1 MVDRLSRRRNVGVD
15 LGVDLSLDAQLQQ
28 AALGSPE
35 WAQVAAQ
42 LNVEG
47 ADPLKI
53 IAAQKSFSDAFTS
66 LVAPANGFAVDTST
80 ALSAAKNLTILGQTA
95 MGAVNTVSGLVH
107 DLSTGSAPQITQ
119 AFTGGLVALA
129 VSAGAVSAGLGAAI
143 VAGVGA
149 LLNVLQNAGLF
160 SPPAGVEL
168 EGCGGTYFN
177 PPPQMAVGCIA
188 GFTDPNAVQVKPG
201 SFNWRSFPKPGD
213 KTDVGWFL
221 QNNPN
226 VGVWKGVSWSGV
238 SPAMTIGLVG
248 VKRPI
253 DVAFPNYNWVERG
266 SVRQPGAVSI
276 SPFTPGSS
284 FLQGFANAW
293 RANAEYAFNG
303 LKPQPDA
310 QVLLHFLRM
319 WNRAHSSSN
328 QMTMHQGGYGSYAE
342 SLVTAVLNESNEF
355 ASGDGGLVVNVG
367 DLTPVPVAKKVISLK
382 GIGSGTA
389 PVAPPQVATHVAVAQ
404 NPKYVPVHVA
414 ETPQAGLL
422 SRILPFAPTVGG
434 VLLMPV
440 AGFLAPVVGV
450 AASAVWL
457 WKRRG

>member
-1 MVDRLSRRRNVGVD
+1 MVDRTATPNYLDIGA
-15 LGVDLSLDAQLQQ
+15 DLSLDAQLQQ
-28 AALGSPE
+28 AALASPQ
-35 WAQVAAQ
+35 WGKVAAQ

-47 ADPLKI
+47 ADSLKL
-53 IAAQKSFSDAFTS
+53 IAAQKTFSDAFSS
-66 LVAPANGFAVDTST
+66 LVAPSNGFAVDTSS
-80 ALSAAKNLTILGQTA
+80 ALNAAANLTVLGQTA
-95 MGAVNTVSGLVH
+95 MGAVSTVSGLVH
-107 DLSTGSAPQITQ
+107 DLSTESAPQITQ

-149 LLNVLQNAGLF
+149 ILNVLQNAGLF

-188 GFTDPNAVQVKPG
+188 GYTDPNTVQVKPG
-201 SFNWRSFPKPGD
+201 SANWRSFPKPGD
-213 KTDVGWFL
+213 KTDAGWFL
-221 QNNPN
+221 QNNPA

-238 SPAMTIGLVG
+238 STAMTVGLIG

-266 SVRQPGAVSI
+266 AARTPGAISI
-276 SPFTPGSS
+276 SPLTPGSN

-303 LKPQPDA
+303 LKRQSDA

-319 WNRAHSSSN
+319 WNRAHSPSH

-342 SLVTAVLNESNEF
+342 SLVTAVLNESGDF
-355 ASGDGGLVVNVG
+355 ASGDGGILINVG
-367 DLTPVPVAKKVISLK
+367 DLLTPPIAKTVISLK
-382 GIGSGTA
+382 GVGTLPAASQAVTAQQKASAKA
-389 PVAPPQVATHVAVAQ
+389 PT
-404 NPKYVPVHVA
+404 YVPVHVV
-414 ETPQAGLL
+414 ETAQSSLL
-422 SRILPFAPTVGG
+422 SKVLPYVPAAAG
-434 VLLMPV
+434 VFMMPV
-440 AGFLAPVVGV
+440 AGLLAPVVGL
-450 AASAVWL
+450 AATAAWL
-457 WKRRG
+457 WKKKSS